1 MGNFLVII
9 SAKEFK
15 DEAARLFRSG
25 LEFAKHIKSQAP
37 SRIVEVEGVH
47 AASFSRQNGS
57 GTPIVTDPETGSW
70 LLAIGT
76 WFHTEGYGAGA
87 ESQALNRYLEV
98 GANRLA
104 RELEGFFVFVI
115 GDARTRETI
124 VLTDLVGSCHCFIR
138 SWGNIVALSGSS
150 LLLAG
155 LGDFNLDPVG
165 CQEFLY
171 AGVIYEERTIYREV
185 RKLGPASIY
194 RFAGGGLESEKRY
207 WHITDIVPESLDG
220 KPAVKAL
227 AETLVH
233 AAKRVGHVFER
244 PVCDLTGGYDSR
256 AIVAAFKMAD
266 VPFSTTVSGPAES
279 PDVIVSRKLAQSL
292 RLLNLHLTSQGN
304 VTFEKTKKALLL
316 TDGEYDIVEYS
327 RVLEIHQTLSKY
339 FDISLNGSFGEVAR
353 GYWWELLFPQIG
365 RCRRLD
371 AEKLARLRYAAQS
384 FEPSIFPPDTRLDL
398 TPHFTNVIER
408 TNAGLSQFPNTMQ
421 MDHAYLMMRMQ
432 RWQGRVASS
441 TNQIWPCL
449 SLFIFRSVLE
459 TTLMIKANLRRR
471 SLLIRRMLAEFEPRL
486 GKFPLEHGFPALP
499 VTWKNFY
506 RFWPIVGY
514 YRKRIMAKAVQKAG
528 WRRASSLPAPNH
540 LPPRIKLWR
549 EEEVRD
555 LLDPGKMK
563 LGCLADRKALDNFL
577 SHSEKQDFKFNEQ
590 WTRMLT
596 LEYTLR
602 VLEEPKASTEPANNL
617 AGQRLARRP

>member
-9 SAKEFK
+9 SEKGLN
-15 DEAARLFRSG
+15 DEVIRLFRSG
-25 LEFAKHIKSQAP
+25 LEFAKHIKSQVP
-37 SRIVEVEGVH
+37 SRIIEIEWAHG
-47 AASFSRQNGS
+47 ASFPRQNGS
-57 GTPIVTDPETGSW
+57 GTPIVTDQTTGSW

-87 ESQALNRYLEV
+87 ESQALSRYLEV

-104 RELEGFFVFVI
+104 RELEGFFVFAI

-124 VLTDLVGSCHCFIR
+124 VLTDLVGSCHCFVR
-138 SWGNIVALSGSS
+138 SWKNIVALSGSS
-150 LLLAG
+150 LILAG
-155 LGDFNLDPVG
+155 LGDFKLDPVG

-171 AGVIYEERTIYREV
+171 TGVIYEERTIYREV
-185 RKLGPASIY
+185 RKLEAASI
-194 RFAGGGLESEKRY
+194 FTFSEGVLKSRQRY
-207 WHITDIVPESLDG
+207 WHITDIAPESLDG

-233 AAKRVGHVFER
+233 AAKRVGRVFER
-244 PVCDLTGGYDSR
+244 PICDLTGGYDSR
-256 AIVAAFKMAD
+256 AVVAAFKMAD

-292 RLLNLHLTSQGN
+292 SLPHLHLTSQGN

-327 RVLEIHQTLSKY
+327 RVLEIHRTLSEH
-339 FDISLNGSFGEVAR
+339 FDISVNGSFGEVAR

-371 AEKLARLRYAAQS
+371 AEKLARRRYAAQS
-384 FEPSIFPPDTRLDL
+384 FESSIFPPDTRLDL
-398 TPHFTNVIER
+398 IPHFTNVIER
-408 TNAGLSQFPNTMQ
+408 TNAGLSQFLNTVQ
-421 MDHAYLMMRMQ
+421 MDHTYLMMRMQ
-432 RWQGRVASS
+432 RWQGRIASS

-459 TTLMIKANLRRR
+459 TILMIKANLRRR
-471 SLLIRRMLAEFEPRL
+471 SLLIRRMLTEFQPRL
-486 GKFPLEHGFPALP
+486 GEFPLEHGYPALP

-514 YRKRIMAKAVQKAG
+514 YRKRIVAKAFQKTG
-528 WRRASSLPAPNH
+528 WRRASSLPAANH
-540 LPPRIKLWR
+540 LPPRIRLWG

-555 LLDPGKMK
+555 LLDPGKMR
-563 LGCLADRKALDNFL
+563 LGCMADKKALEYFL

-602 VLEEPKASTEPANNL
+602 VLEKSTFNK
-617 AGQRLARRP
+617 